1 MQTERLTLR
10 RLTLE
15 DAPFI
20 RQLLNDPDW
29 LRFIGDR
36 GVRTVGEAEAY
47 LLKGPLAMYEACGF
61 GLYAVVRKE
70 DGAVMGLA
78 GLIKREILSHADLGF
93 AFLPAFRGKGY
104 AREAALAV
112 LAEARE
118 GFGIGRVLA
127 ITSLDNERSMRLLEG
142 IGFRFERVIQ
152 LSEEDAGTRLY
163 AIELR
168 ART

>member
-1 MQTERLTLR
+1 MPIS
-10 RLTLE
+10 
-15 DAPFI
+15 A
-20 RQLLNDPDW
+20 
-29 LRFIGDR
+29 
-36 GVRTVGEAEAY
+36 
-47 LLKGPLAMYEACGF
+47 
-61 GLYAVVRKE
+61 
-70 DGAVMGLA
+70 
-78 GLIKREILSHADLGF
+78 F